1 MTQPFIPYEKLSKKR
16 QREICRAQRG
26 TWGMI
31 NPITKRPCH
40 RARIMRKRRATK
52 LTLMG
57 SKSLVAQ
64 EFVRN
69 AQKSCRFEI
78 N

>member
-31 NPITKRPCH
+31 NPITKRPERFDAYKRH
-40 RARIMRKRRATK
+40 EEKANIAKARRWNDNNDG
-52 LTLMG
+52 L
-57 SKSLVAQ
+57 S
-64 EFVRN
+64 F
-69 AQKSCRFEI
+69 
-78 N
+78 